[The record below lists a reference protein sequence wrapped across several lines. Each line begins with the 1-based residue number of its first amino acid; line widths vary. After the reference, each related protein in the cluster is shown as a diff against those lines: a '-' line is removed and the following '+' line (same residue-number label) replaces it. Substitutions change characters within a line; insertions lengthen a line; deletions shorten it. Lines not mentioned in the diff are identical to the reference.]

1 MTDTLGSALLATQIA
16 VKNPPFDSRNP
27 HYGSDFSSLNAH
39 LDAILPVAN
48 AHGLAVVQEPHAL
61 EDGTPALRTRVIHA
75 STFEFIESTMPLVL
89 AKSDPQGQGSAITYA
104 RRYAL
109 AAIFGVTGEPDDDG
123 NRSVSP
129 RGTATDAAVSRPET
143 PAPAAASPAAP
154 LVEKAQAAAET
165 LRANQRPDVPVP
177 VGDNKYQVTTFVER
191 VDGPNDKGWHDIY
204 VLIEGKS
211 EKLSTKLKGLHEK
224 AYGLQQTTAVITYK
238 ETTNGT
244 YVNRYLDSIEP
255 APELA
260 ETFAGVA
267 FPIDADI
274 PFAPVVW

>member
-1 MTDTLGSALLATQIA
+1 MTDNLGSALLATQQQ
-16 VKNPPFDSRNP
+16 VKNPALDSTNP
-27 HYGSDFSSLNAH
+27 HFHSRFASLGAH
-39 LDAILPVAN
+39 LDAIVPVAN
-48 AHGLAVVQEPHAL
+48 TNGLVIVQEPHAL
-61 EDGTPALRTRVIHA
+61 TDGTPALRTRVIHA

-89 AKSDPQGQGSAITYA
+89 AKPDPQGQGSAITYA

-165 LRANQRPDVPVP
+165 MRANQRPDVPVAL
-177 VGDNKYQVTTFVER
+177 GDNKYQVTTFVER

-224 AYGLQQTTAVITYK
+224 AYGLQQTTAVVTYK
-238 ETTNGT
+238 ETQNGS

-267 FPIDADI
+267 LPADDI
-274 PFAPVVW
+274 PFAAVIW